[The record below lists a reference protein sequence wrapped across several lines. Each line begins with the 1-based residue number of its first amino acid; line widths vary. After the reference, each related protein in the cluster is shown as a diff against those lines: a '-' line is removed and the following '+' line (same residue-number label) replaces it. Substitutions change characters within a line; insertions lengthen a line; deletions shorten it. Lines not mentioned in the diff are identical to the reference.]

1 MNRIPSEA
9 QKLLEETWLFFGQ
22 YHAYYLSDMTHL
34 EFPWKKARKD
44 LPPEAASTEPILL
57 EDMRL
62 LVEEKLE
69 EIECEHPAY
78 EPVMI
83 QILQDA
89 FSEEP
94 TKTVNRGEVRGWL
107 ESLFT

>member
-1 MNRIPSEA
+1 
-9 QKLLEETWLFFGQ
+9 
-22 YHAYYLSDMTHL
+22 MTHL